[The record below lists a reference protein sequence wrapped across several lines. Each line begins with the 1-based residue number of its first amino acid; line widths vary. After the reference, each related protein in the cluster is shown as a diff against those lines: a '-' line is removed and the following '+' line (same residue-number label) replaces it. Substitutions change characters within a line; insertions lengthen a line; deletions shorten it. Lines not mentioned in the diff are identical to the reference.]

1 MRGPGDRVFQEASG
15 IGAFFTLDGAVHS
28 YEHGGDTEPV
38 PCTGGL
44 GRSPFAAD
52 ARGTVWCA
60 NSSIVDRF
68 DADYINWWNY
78 NLPTGTRIEPLGAAG
93 ADELWVRWYRSPAG
107 GGAVTQLHIGSLGLD
122 GALRTFPELDDIVS
136 SPVPDDPGWEVRTEF
151 EIAPDGTYWVLRP
164 EEDGSYTVIRT
175 GRVGAGETVLKVEP
189 FTRDMFFS
197 CSRCTPT
204 NGGSGTFTVPNPEQ
218 WLPTHTSTQGPQA
231 RVTVSLVKLARRS
244 LTVRASAATT
254 FKARIQRR
262 RGRRWVTVRTVTVRT
277 TRAGKAAKASLR
289 AIPRGRYR
297 VVLTAGSTKIIRTV
311 TSTR

>member
-1 MRGPGDRVFQEASG
+1 M
-15 IGAFFTLDGAVHS
+15 
-28 YEHGGDTEPV
+28 
-38 PCTGGL
+38 
-44 GRSPFAAD
+44 
-52 ARGTVWCA
+52 
-60 NSSIVDRF
+60 
-68 DADYINWWNY
+68 
-78 NLPTGTRIEPLGAAG
+78 
-93 ADELWVRWYRSPAG
+93 
-107 GGAVTQLHIGSLGLD
+107 
-122 GALRTFPELDDIVS
+122 RTFPELDDIVS
-136 SPVPDDPGWEVRTEF
+136 LPVPDDPGWEVRTEF

-175 GRVGAGETVLKVEP
+175 GRLGAGETVLKVEP

-197 CSRCTPT
+197 AHAARRPTAGPGRSPSRTRSSGCRPT
-204 NGGSGTFTVPNPEQ
+204 RARRPS
-218 WLPTHTSTQGPQA
+218 A

-289 AIPRGRYR
+289 AIPRRRYR
-297 VVLTAGSTKIIRTV
+297 VVLTTGSTKIIRTV